1 MNKYFTAID
10 QLTGLRTRPF
20 INEAYSNREYKCT
33 DENCNG
39 KVIFCAEKSEKV
51 TPYFRHV
58 KSGYNSDHNCTR
70 YSSCNIKTIHDEA
83 IRVLKIILLDK
94 SASLIINKPCKLFG
108 NRCGFV
114 TECELDKLGVND
126 ELIIESN
133 YDHKHRADLAWF
145 RHGKLY
151 KVFEIKYTHSTEENA
166 RLGLSWY
173 ELNAEEILKCEKN
186 EDNEY
191 VLNCIRDTKFEN
203 VCDECLLRHK
213 NQCMEREKIKKQQEE
228 ILKKQQEQE
237 LSRQSEQLKQL
248 SKQSEQKKQL
258 KKQQEDMNK
267 FAIDERLFFHEQ
279 REQRE
284 QKKHK
289 ELEEFQIQMEELNR
303 CQLKFN
309 ETVKQ
314 KCCHNCNH
322 LKMNSKMLQLSCG
335 NCRQTYTIINHILQI
350 EKF

>member
-10 QLTGLRTRPF
+10 VLTGLRTRPL

-33 DENCNG
+33 DEKCNG

-58 KSGYNSDHNCTR
+58 KSGYNSDYNCTR

-94 SASLIINKPCKLFG
+94 SGLLIINKPCKLYG
-108 NRCGFV
+108 NRCGFI
-114 TECELDKLGVND
+114 TQCELDKLGVND

-145 RHGKLY
+145 RDGKLY
-151 KVFEIKYTHSTEENA
+151 KVFEIKYTHSTEESA

-173 ELNAEEILKCEKN
+173 ELDAEEILKCEKN

-191 VLNCIRDTKFEN
+191 VLNCIRNTKLEN
-203 VCDECLLRHK
+203 VCEECSSRHEK
-213 NQCMEREKIKKQQEE
+213 HCIEREEIKKQREEISKKQQEE
-228 ILKKQQEQE
+228 E
-237 LSRQSEQLKQL
+237 LL
-248 SKQSEQKKQL
+248 KQSEQSKQLLKQSEQQKQL

-267 FAIDERLFFHEQ
+267 FAIESRLFFH
-279 REQRE
+279 EQRE

-289 ELEEFQIQMEELNR
+289 ELEEYQIQMEESNR
-303 CQLKFN
+303 CELKFN
-309 ETVKQ
+309 ETVKE
-314 KCCHNCNH
+314 KCCNKCNY

-335 NCRQTYTIINHILQI
+335 YCRQTYTIINHILQI